1 MQLLIIKPLGYRLTL
16 GGRLLYRQ
24 PAYLLCTDPQMALQ
38 EFLQLFLWRW
48 DIEVNFRNEKTL
60 LGVGQGMRPP
70 WRSS

>member
-1 MQLLIIKPLGYRLTL
+1 
-16 GGRLLYRQ
+16 LLYRQ